1 MQLHNNWPKLKFCV
15 VTHLDNFNMLDEII
29 PNLYEYPNTIN
40 WIYFYFQGD
49 MKILNIAMALTKNN
63 G

>member
-1 MQLHNNWPKLKFCV
+1 
-15 VTHLDNFNMLDEII
+15 MLDEII